1 MKIDNLEKFF
11 EDVYKTSHLR
21 EMTATSFLKLLD
33 GCIRSSLINRE
44 IDGSKLKEL
53 LSTRNALFT
62 KGVENSTD
70 KSIKSPTKEFLS
82 YKDKNGNELNGFITD
97 DKTRN
102 IETLRNFVKSVDTQE
117 KNALINKYKGIKVN
131 DFYGIESVNDK
142 FIGRCLTSNISING
156 KIEIK

>member
-21 EMTATSFLKLLD
+21 EMTATSFLQLLD
-33 GCIRSSLINRE
+33 GCIRSSLNNRG

-82 YKDKNGNELNGFITD
+82 YKDENGNELSGFITD

-102 IETLRNFVKSVDTQE
+102 IETLRNFVKSASHMVYNDAVD
-117 KNALINKYKGIKVN
+117 AGIA
-131 DFYGIESVNDK
+131 
-142 FIGRCLTSNISING
+142 TTSING
-156 KIEIK
+156 TIYKMGDADSDNNISAPSKTTNR

>member
-21 EMTATSFLKLLD
+21 EMTATSFLRLLD
-33 GCIRSSLINRE
+33 GCIRSSLNNRG

-70 KSIKSPTKEFLS
+70 RSIKSHTKEFLS
-82 YKDKNGNELNGFITD
+82 YKDKNGNELSGFITD

-117 KNALINKYKGIKVN
+117 KNALINRYKGIKVN

-142 FIGRCLTSNISING
+142 FIGKCLTSIISING

>member
-21 EMTATSFLKLLD
+21 EMTATSFLQLLD
-33 GCIRSSLINRE
+33 GCIRSSLNNRG

-82 YKDKNGNELNGFITD
+82 YKDENGNELSGFITD

-117 KNALINKYKGIKVN
+117 KNALINRYKGIKVN

-142 FIGRCLTSNISING
+142 FIGKCLTSIISING

>member
-11 EDVYKTSHLR
+11 EEVYKTSHLR

-33 GCIRSSLINRE
+33 GCIRSSLNNSG
-44 IDGSKLKEL
+44 IDGNKLKEL
-53 LSTRNALFT
+53 LSTKNDLFT

-70 KSIKSPTKEFLS
+70 KSMKSPTKEFLS
-82 YKDKNGNELNGFITD
+82 YKDENGNESNGFITD

-102 IETLRNFVKSVDTQE
+102 IETLRNFAKSVDTPE
-117 KNALINKYKGIKVN
+117 KYALINKYKGIKVN

-142 FIGRCLTSNISING
+142 FIGKCLTSIISING

>member
-1 MKIDNLEKFF
+1 MKVDNLEKLF

-21 EMTATSFLKLLD
+21 EMTATSFLKSLD
-33 GCIRSSLINRE
+33 GCIRSSLNNEE

-82 YKDKNGNELNGFITD
+82 YKDKNGNELSGFIANEPENCHIFSVANKWLQNLIT
-97 DKTRN
+97 N
-102 IETLRNFVKSVDTQE
+102 ILSLFKENI
-117 KNALINKYKGIKVN
+117 LII
-131 DFYGIESVNDK
+131 
-142 FIGRCLTSNISING
+142 
-156 KIEIK
+156 

>member
-1 MKIDNLEKFF
+1 MKIDNLEKLF
-11 EDVYKTSHLR
+11 ESVYKTSHLR

-33 GCIRSSLINRE
+33 GCIRSSLNNRE

-82 YKDKNGNELNGFITD
+82 YKDENGNELSGFITD
-97 DKTRN
+97 DKAKN

-117 KNALINKYKGIKVN
+117 KNALINKYKDIKVN

-142 FIGRCLTSNISING
+142 FIGKCLTSIISING